1 MAMEQEMGTVKAS
14 NRYDGV
20 IHYGMSLVGGMLGV
34 YSILCFSAFFGSAQ
48 TANLIYIVT
57 SLLGGDW
64 LQVLLRVG
72 GALLFA
78 GAIFLTVCLNKKY
91 PNQMRLVSIGI
102 DALAVVILSL
112 LPDGTSPILGM
123 YPLFFATAFQ
133 WNCYSGAK
141 GFACSSIFSTNNL
154 RQFVSASTEVL
165 VYHNQQQ
172 KAKAK
177 FFGCTLLSFHLGA
190 AVSFLLWLV
199 FGMDTALFVLLP
211 LALSMG
217 LVLLDTEAAQAKLVP
232 LHWKRLR
239 WYARFRGFL
248 FRRG

>member
-1 MAMEQEMGTVKAS
+1 MKAS
-14 NRYDGV
+14 NRYEGL

-78 GAIFLTVCLNKKY
+78 AAIVLTVCLNKKH
-91 PNQMRLVSIGI
+91 PTGMRLVSIGV
-102 DALAVVILSL
+102 DAAAVVVLSL
-112 LPDGTSPILGM
+112 LPGRRQPGFGDVSFVFCHGLSMEL
-123 YPLFFATAFQ
+123 LFRGQGLCLFQ
-133 WNCYSGAK
+133 HLFYQ
-141 GFACSSIFSTNNL
+141 
-154 RQFVSASTEVL
+154 QFPAVCFRCHRSAGVP
-165 VYHNQQQ
+165 QPAA

-190 AVSFLLWLV
+190 AAGFLLWLV
-199 FGMDTALFVLLP
+199 FRMDAALFAILP
-211 LALSMG
+211 LAFSLG
-217 LVLLDTEAAQAKLVP
+217 LVLLDTEAAQVKLVP
-232 LHWKRLR
+232 LRWKRLR
-239 WYARFRGFL
+239 WYARFRGLL
-248 FRRG
+248 FRGSRG

>member
-1 MAMEQEMGTVKAS
+1 MSVIYGGQFAFMLA
-14 NRYDGV
+14 
-20 IHYGMSLVGGMLGV
+20 IHYS
-34 YSILCFSAFFGSAQ
+34 
-48 TANLIYIVT
+48 N
-57 SLLGGDW
+57 
-64 LQVLLRVG
+64 
-72 GALLFA
+72 A
-78 GAIFLTVCLNKKY
+78 GAAAIVLTVCLNKKH
-91 PNQMRLVSIGI
+91 PTEMRLVSIGV
-102 DALAVVILSL
+102 DAAAVVVLSL
-112 LPDGTSPILGM
+112 LPEGANPVLGM

-199 FGMDTALFVLLP
+199 FGMDAALFVLLP
-211 LALSMG
+211 LAFSLG

-248 FRRG
+248 FRRE

>member
-1 MAMEQEMGTVKAS
+1 MKAS
-14 NRYDGV
+14 NRYEGL

-34 YSILCFSAFFGSAQ
+34 YSILCFSAFFGTAQ

-78 GAIFLTVCLNKKY
+78 AAIVLTVCLNKKH
-91 PNQMRLVSIGI
+91 PTEMRLVSIGV
-102 DALAVVILSL
+102 DAAAVVVLSL
-112 LPDGTSPILGM
+112 LPEGANPVLGM

-141 GFACSSIFSTNNL
+141 GFACSSIFSTNNF
-154 RQFVSASTEVL
+154 RQFVSAATEVL
-165 VYHNQQQ
+165 VYRNRQQ

-190 AVSFLLWLV
+190 AAGFLLWLV
-199 FGMDTALFVLLP
+199 FRMDAALFAILP
-211 LALSMG
+211 LAFSLG

-232 LHWKRLR
+232 LRWKRLR
-239 WYARFRGFL
+239 WYARFRGLL
-248 FRRG
+248 FRGSRG